1 MATTREFVI
10 FDNITFAD
18 LLKKIHFNSESRSRE
33 IILSIA
39 EARDKIRNNN
49 DAVLLMPII
58 KDLLDVAV
66 KNDEQLVKL
75 AAIIQRMMSSSDR
88 ATSTDD
94 FIISDEEKNELLAA
108 MEDVIQNQMKS
119 ENKGKA

>member
-1 MATTREFVI
+1 MTKTKEFVV
-10 FDNITFAD
+10 FDNVSFAD
-18 LLKKIHFNSESRSRE
+18 LLKKIHHNSDVRSRE

-39 EARDKIRNNN
+39 DAKERIRNAN
-49 DAVLLMPII
+49 DAVLLLPIV

-94 FIISDEEKNELLAA
+94 FIITDSEKQELLAA
-108 MEDVIQNQMKS
+108 MEDVIQSQMKS
-119 ENKGKA
+119 EIKAKA